1 MEPVRSTR
9 GALAWALI
17 AAACGGA
24 ALGCND
30 PRKTAQSIAREEPA
44 ALSLGVDNRPGEG
57 PAKAAPPN
65 AAQTAP
71 ADGQSKAAPEAP
83 ADPAAPELGDDAAGE
98 GDAADE
104 ASASS
109 RRRAVARGPHRRR
122 RAASADRGGDVEHAE
137 PADRGGDAGDRGDA
151 ATAPLKVS
159 RLVVARAVSGRE
171 PVGAARSFTAGDAE
185 RLHAFVELTN
195 GARAAGEIFVT
206 FTPPG
211 GGAPHRIKLDVG
223 AERRWRTW
231 ATTRRARVPGAWS
244 VTVTDAGGAVLG
256 RTSFTVTK

>member
-9 GALAWALI
+9 GALAWALWV
-17 AAACGGA
+17 AVCGA
-24 ALGCND
+24 ALGCSD
-30 PRKTAQSIAREEPA
+30 PRKTAESIAREEPA
-44 ALSLGVDNRPGEG
+44 ALSLGVENRPGEG

-65 AAQTAP
+65 AAQTTP
-71 ADGQSKAAPEAP
+71 ADARPKAAPEAP
-83 ADPAAPELGDDAAGE
+83 ADPAAPELGDDDAAE

-104 ASASS
+104 ASASG

-122 RAASADRGGDVEHAE
+122 RAASADRGGAAE

-151 ATAPLKVS
+151 AAAPLKVS
-159 RLVVARAVSGRE
+159 RLVVARGVSGRE
-171 PVGAARSFTAGDAE
+171 PVGAARSFAAGDAE

-195 GARAAGEIFVT
+195 EARAAGEIFVT

-211 GGAPHRIKLDVG
+211 GGAPHRVKLDVG

-244 VTVTDAGGAVLG
+244 VTITDAGGAVLG